1 MIMKKIFFLI
11 LIYFSF
17 KNINAENNLIF
28 FLESAFKNNPKLNA
42 ERKNYESIKQ
52 NVNISRSEYLP
63 SLTITGTQSS
73 TESFNRTDNSGSK
86 LNDINL
92 NTETKSISI
101 DQKIFQGFKGY
112 NNLKKS
118 QIEVEKASFE
128 LKKAEQEILLNS
140 LSAFYDLIFKVKSKN
155 FNLANVDLFERQ
167 VESDKARLQKGEIT
181 LSDLAQSESSLAGAN
196 AQLITAET
204 DLINSKTIF
213 EKITRTSPPDDLTVI
228 DNINPKLPKSLPE
241 ALITSK
247 RSNPT
252 LLISKMD
259 SLIAEKDFNIE
270 KAKLAP
276 SASINYTKS
285 ENQEFSSSVDE
296 IDEETLKA
304 TIKWPIIQGGK
315 NYSSVKQSKLIK
327 QKKQLL
333 FKEVQNQ
340 VNSNTTNAWSNYQ
353 SSKSVLSATQAQL
366 KAAEIANE
374 GITLEYDSS
383 NTRSTLEL
391 IQSRSLLLN
400 ARISNAKAERD
411 FIISQFNL
419 LDQIGKLDLN
429 SIKN

>member
-1 MIMKKIFFLI
+1 MIIKKIFFLI
-11 LIYFSF
+11 VIYFSF
-17 KNINAENNLIF
+17 KNISAENNLIF

-128 LKKAEQEILLNS
+128 LKKVEQEILLNS

-213 EKITRTSPPDDLTVI
+213 EKITRVSPPDDLTVI
-228 DNINPKLPKSLPE
+228 DNINLKLPKSLPE

-252 LLISKMD
+252 LLIAKMD
-259 SLIAEKDFNIE
+259 SLIAEKDLNIE

-276 SASINYTKS
+276 TASINYTKS
-285 ENQEFSSSVDE
+285 ENQEFSSSIDE

-304 TIKWPIIQGGK
+304 TVKWPIIQGGK

-353 SSKSVLSATQAQL
+353 SSKSVLSATRSQL

>member
-1 MIMKKIFFLI
+1 MKKVILLLI
-11 LIYFSF
+11 LLFPF
-17 KNINAENNLIF
+17 KNVYAENNLIF
-28 FLESAFKNNPKLNA
+28 FLESAFEKNPKLNA
-42 ERKNYESIKQ
+42 ERKNLESIKQ
-52 NVNISRSEYLP
+52 NINISRSEYLP
-63 SLTITGTQSS
+63 SLTITGSQSS
-73 TESFNRTDNSGSK
+73 IESFNRTDNAGSK

-92 NTETKSISI
+92 NSETKSISI

-118 QIEVEKASFE
+118 QIEVERASFE
-128 LKKAEQEILLNS
+128 LKKVEQEILFNS
-140 LSAFYDLIFKVKSKN
+140 LSAFYDLVFKLKSKD

-213 EKITRTSPPDDLTVI
+213 KKITRVTPPEDLTI
-228 DNINPKLPKSLPE
+228 IENISLKLPKSLPE

-247 RSNPT
+247 RNNPI
-252 LLISKMD
+252 LLVAKMD
-259 SLIAEKDFNIE
+259 TLIAEKDFNIE

-285 ENQEFSSSVDE
+285 ENQEFSSAIDEVDE
-296 IDEETLKA
+296 ESLKA
-304 TIKWPIIQGGK
+304 TLKWPIIQGGK
-315 NYSSVKQSKLIK
+315 NYSSIKQSKLIK

-333 FKEVQNQ
+333 FNEVQNQ

-353 SSKSVLSATQAQL
+353 SSKSVLSATQSQL

-383 NTRSTLEL
+383 NTRTTLEL

-411 FIISQFNL
+411 FMISQFNL

-429 SIKN
+429 SLKR

>member
-1 MIMKKIFFLI
+1 MKKIVFLIPIFFL
-11 LIYFSF
+11 FE
-17 KNINAENNLIF
+17 NINAENNLIF
-28 FLESAFKNNPKLNA
+28 FLDSAFKNNPKLNA
-42 ERKNYESIKQ
+42 ERKNYDSIKQ

-128 LKKAEQEILLNS
+128 LKKVEQEILLNS

-155 FNLANVDLFERQ
+155 FNLDNVDLFERQ

-196 AQLITAET
+196 AQLIIAET

-213 EKITRTSPPDDLTVI
+213 EKITRASPPEDFTVI
-228 DNINPKLPKSLPE
+228 DNINLKLPKSLPE

-252 LLISKMD
+252 LLIAKMD
-259 SLIAEKDFNIE
+259 SLIAEKDLNIE

-276 SASINYTKS
+276 TASINYTKS
-285 ENQEFSSSVDE
+285 ENQEFSSSIDE

-304 TIKWPIIQGGK
+304 TVKWPIIQGGK

-353 SSKSVLSATQAQL
+353 SSKSVLSATRSQL

>member
-1 MIMKKIFFLI
+1 MKKIVFLIPIFFL
-11 LIYFSF
+11 FE
-17 KNINAENNLIF
+17 NINAENNLIF
-28 FLESAFKNNPKLNA
+28 FLDSAFKNNPKLNA
-42 ERKNYESIKQ
+42 ERKNYDSIKQ

-128 LKKAEQEILLNS
+128 LKKVEQEILLNS

-155 FNLANVDLFERQ
+155 FNLDNVDLFERQ

-213 EKITRTSPPDDLTVI
+213 EKITRASPPEDFTVI
-228 DNINPKLPKSLPE
+228 DNINLKLPKSLPE

-252 LLISKMD
+252 LLIAKMD
-259 SLIAEKDFNIE
+259 SLIAEKDLNIE

-276 SASINYTKS
+276 TASINYTKS
-285 ENQEFSSSVDE
+285 ENQEFSSSIDE

-304 TIKWPIIQGGK
+304 TVKWPIIQGGK

-353 SSKSVLSATQAQL
+353 SSKSVLSATRSQL

>member
-11 LIYFSF
+11 VIYFSF

-213 EKITRTSPPDDLTVI
+213 EKITRASPPDDLTVI
-228 DNINPKLPKSLPE
+228 DYINLKLPKSLPE

-252 LLISKMD
+252 LLIAKMD

-327 QKKQLL
+327 QKKKLL